1 MPRHGHITNP
11 QNVKSEVAVAAD
23 GHERRKDFLGEAE
36 VAALLLTLT
45 DADTPVWI
53 APGLDNDALR
63 RWLAFLSGC
72 PVATDPARAMFAVA
86 RRDDDHSYTRA
97 LDLGT
102 AEYPDRAAT
111 LILELPDL
119 DCTHPLTATRPRE
132 PPTHRSKASHTARQR
147 EATQRWR
154 RIVPVAIARRT

>member
-1 MPRHGHITNP
+1 MT
-11 QNVKSEVAVAAD
+11 
-23 GHERRKDFLGEAE
+23 AE

-119 DCTHPLTATRPRE
+119 DCTHPLTLTGPGIESEITLAITLPEEVLALLGQNAELYPLGVDVVLAVPGAIVGLPRS
-132 PPTHRSKASHTARQR
+132 T
-147 EATQRWR
+147 
-154 RIVPVAIARRT
+154 RIVQTEAV